1 MEINEIES
9 DKEQKIENM
18 QGFVNIDKIDKF
30 L

>member
-9 DKEQKIENM
+9 DKEQKIEKK
-18 QGFVNIDKIDKF
+18 QGFVNIDKLDKF